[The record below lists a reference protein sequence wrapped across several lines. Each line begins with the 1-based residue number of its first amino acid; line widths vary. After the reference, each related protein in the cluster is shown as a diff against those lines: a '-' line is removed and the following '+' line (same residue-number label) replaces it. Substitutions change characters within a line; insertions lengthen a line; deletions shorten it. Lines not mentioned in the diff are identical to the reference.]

1 MLQSS
6 FRCIDQML
14 QKPAAKSIH
23 TAGFIAGPPSPHLG
37 PKKNIGFLK
46 TSPSPSSDKT
56 EDIIFMSNLILTK
69 IIQNSWWKESA

>member
-37 PKKNIGFLK
+37 PQKNIGFLK

-56 EDIIFMSNLILTK
+56 EDIFMSNLILTK